1 MPIYVGSNTKG
12 FLNNINKASNSLN
25 DVLTQLSTG
34 NRLAVPGSS
43 PAAVAVASTL
53 DAQVRGW
60 QMAQNNI
67 QTGINVANI
76 ADGALGSIQEN
87 LLSLRDLAVQASN
100 GTVTDYTAYVSEYT
114 GLVDTINAVANGI
127 SYEGKDLL
135 KGTITL
141 TLQVGPDT
149 GSTNTV
155 DLGGQLSDNRTA
167 ALGITSSPTSQANAN
182 TLITQVDAALVTL
195 GSNRAKVG
203 STINQLES
211 RMDMAEVASVN
222 YSASFSSIRDT
233 DVAAATAEMT
243 RQELLMSLATQ
254 SFQKRLSSDAL
265 VLQLLQGAFG

>member
-25 DVLTQLSTG
+25 DVLTQISTG
-34 NRLAVPGSS
+34 NRLAVPGSN

-76 ADGALGSIQEN
+76 ADGALGLIQEN

-100 GTVTDYTAYVSEYT
+100 GTVNDYTAFTSAYT
-114 GLVDTINAVANGI
+114 GYVDAINDIANGT
-127 SYEGKDLL
+127 SFDGKDLL
-135 KGTITL
+135 KGAITL

-149 GSTNTV
+149 GSTNTLN
-155 DLGGQLSDNRTA
+155 LGGQLSDNRTA
-167 ALGITSSPTSQANAN
+167 ALGITSSPSSQSNAN
-182 TLITQVDAALVTL
+182 TLITQVDAALVTV

-211 RMDMAEVASVN
+211 RMDMAEVANVN
-222 YSASFSSIRDT
+222 YSASLSSIRDT

-243 RQELLMSLATQ
+243 RQQLLMSLAVNA
-254 SFQKRLSSDAL
+254 FQKRLGSDTL